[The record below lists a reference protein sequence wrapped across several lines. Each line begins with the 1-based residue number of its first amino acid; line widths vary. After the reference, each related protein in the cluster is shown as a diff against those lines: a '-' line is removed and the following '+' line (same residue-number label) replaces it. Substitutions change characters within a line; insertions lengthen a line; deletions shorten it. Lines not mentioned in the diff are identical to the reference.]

1 MNFFDTVSFLATLS
15 VYILCSFAGAIEECG
30 CTWTSGSSARRS
42 KRRRVTRLVLVR
54 SHFCTCAGSRVARY
68 SPCLFG
74 VQSRRSGAR
83 FGVQRSSPRR
93 SISPIRI
100 SPIRR
105 SACKSRTSPRRSI
118 SPIGVQCTLLARRR
132 SVARRSYK
140 SRSPLLAYSA
150 CKARV
155 AYSAFGV
162 QKPNVGA
169 SIDIAY
175 WRAVYSPRLFGVDP
189 VRVDR
194 TKAEVLSSPIRR
206 AIDIA
211 YSTCKAEKNASK
223 NDRGVSIRACKARV
237 DRYRLFDVQSR
248 KECVQERSWRVDP
261 RSASASKHLRVQCAR
276 GVRANDR
283 IVFRKCMSVQDVFSC
298 TCKA

>member
-1 MNFFDTVSFLATLS
+1 MLAP
-15 VYILCSFAGAIEECG
+15 FAGAIEECG

-83 FGVQRSSPRR
+83 FGVQRSSPLR

-118 SPIGVQCTLLARRR
+118 SPI
-132 SVARRSYK
+132 
-140 SRSPLLAYSA
+140 
-150 CKARV
+150 
-155 AYSAFGV
+155 
-162 QKPNVGA
+162 
-169 SIDIAY
+169 
-175 WRAVYSPRLFGVDP
+175 AVYSPRLFGVDP

-206 AIDIA
+206 AKPA
-211 YSTCKAEKNASK
+211 F
-223 NDRGVSIRACKARV
+223 

-248 KECVQERSWRVDP
+248 KERS
-261 RSASASKHLRVQCAR
+261 SSHLLAYASSIRAALAHQDTCACKPDCAR

>member
-150 CKARV
+150 C
-155 AYSAFGV
+155 
-162 QKPNVGA
+162 N
-169 SIDIAY
+169 
-175 WRAVYSPRLFGVDP
+175 
-189 VRVDR
+189 
-194 TKAEVLSSPIRR
+194 
-206 AIDIA
+206 
-211 YSTCKAEKNASK
+211 
-223 NDRGVSIRACKARV
+223 
-237 DRYRLFDVQSR
+237 RYRLFDVQSR

-261 RSASASKHLRVQCAR
+261 GSASASKHLRVQCAR